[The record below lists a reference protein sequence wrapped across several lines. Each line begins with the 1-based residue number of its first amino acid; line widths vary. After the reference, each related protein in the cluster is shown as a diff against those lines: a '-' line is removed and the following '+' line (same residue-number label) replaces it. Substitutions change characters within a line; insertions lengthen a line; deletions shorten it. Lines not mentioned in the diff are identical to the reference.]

1 MKNWDSLD
9 ERGVCTSEGDCE
21 DAYKVCRMLD
31 MPFHQVSY
39 VKEYWHEV
47 FRYGILYQTP
57 KPQFTIIC
65 DSNNAFIQHCM
76 QLVLTLIH
84 LIQRLFFYQHDHSQH
99 FCFLTNCLSFSF
111 FYFIILK

>member
-9 ERGVCTSEGDCE
+9 ESGVCTSERDCE

-47 FRYGILYQTP
+47 FRYGTSLVFLRAELECGSVYQA
-57 KPQFTIIC
+57 QFGYSLPTTNIY
-65 DSNNAFIQHCM
+65 S
-76 QLVLTLIH
+76 T
-84 LIQRLFFYQHDHSQH
+84 FYSV
-99 FCFLTNCLSFSF
+99 LSFF
-111 FYFIILK
+111 MFY

>member
-9 ERGVCTSEGDCE
+9 ERGVCTSERDCE

-47 FRYGILYQTP
+47 FR
-57 KPQFTIIC
+57 
-65 DSNNAFIQHCM
+65 
-76 QLVLTLIH
+76 
-84 LIQRLFFYQHDHSQH
+84 
-99 FCFLTNCLSFSF
+99 
-111 FYFIILK
+111 